1 MNLEALQHDI
11 TAVEAPTD
19 HVGLSN
25 LTNLDE
31 CCDESHFFVGQTG
44 ENNQVSKEEN
54 HNKWC
59 SDQLVLW
66 RLSFNLF
73 PPAISRRR

>member
-1 MNLEALQHDI
+1 MDLEALKHDI

-19 HVGLSN
+19 HVSLSN

-44 ENNQVSKEEN
+44 ENN
-54 HNKWC
+54 
-59 SDQLVLW
+59 
-66 RLSFNLF
+66 
-73 PPAISRRR
+73 